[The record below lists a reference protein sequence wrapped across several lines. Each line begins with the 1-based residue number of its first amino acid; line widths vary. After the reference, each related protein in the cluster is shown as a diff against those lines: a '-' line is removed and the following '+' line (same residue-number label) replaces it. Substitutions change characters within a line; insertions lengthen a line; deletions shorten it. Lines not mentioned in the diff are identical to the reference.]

1 MTIGVRVNVAERA
14 LLDDQAAAVA
24 LDVGT
29 YLRQAGLRRRMGGT
43 VPPINVE
50 AWRELARATA
60 NLNQIAAHLNGGGR
74 FDERGTARMAQALDA
89 LRAEVTALRLDL
101 LGAIDGDEDDEDA

>member
-1 MTIGVRVNVAERA
+1 VQERRAMTIGVRVNAAERA

-29 YLRQAGLRRRMGGT
+29 YLRQTGLRRWMGGA

-60 NLNQIAAHLNGGGR
+60 NLNQIAAHLNAGGR
-74 FDERGTARMAQALDA
+74 FDERGTARMAQCHFVRFLAPY
-89 LRAEVTALRLDL
+89 
-101 LGAIDGDEDDEDA
+101 LGRSMARSSP